1 MKNAVKIIGIL
12 FILWGCAAITKSIY
26 FGRYE
31 QILWACWIGLI
42 ISGIGMIR
50 RNISLVGSQLN
61 ILAIP
66 WLVWSID
73 FLYVLI
79 TGDTWLGITN
89 YVFDD
94 IPLIDTIITMAHLFV
109 LPLSLYAYYKLPLT
123 SKNAWKLSIV
133 HLALLFTLTVSLT
146 NYTPDNKI
154 NCIYN
159 ACIPLP
165 SVAPQPAQWIVLA
178 TALTLATHF
187 MLISTHSLLRK
198 KSLQKSK

>member
-1 MKNAVKIIGIL
+1 MKDHIKIVGII
-12 FILWGCAAITKSIY
+12 FIVWGCAAIAKSIY

-42 ISGIGMIR
+42 LSGIGMLR
-50 RNISLVGSQLN
+50 KDISLMGSQLN
-61 ILAIP
+61 ILAVP
-66 WLVWSID
+66 WLVWSLD
-73 FLYVLI
+73 FIYVLV

-109 LPLSLYAYYKLPLT
+109 LPLSLYAYYTVPLA
-123 SKNAWKLSIV
+123 SKNAWKLSLV
-133 HLALLFTLTVSLT
+133 HLALLFILTVSLT

-159 ACIPLP
+159 SCIPLP
-165 SVAPQPAQWIVLA
+165 SLAPQPAQWIVLA
-178 TALTLATHF
+178 TALTLTTHF
-187 MLISTHSLLRK
+187 ILTYTHRLIEKNK
-198 KSLQKSK
+198 KLSRR